1 MSRRTIT
8 APLLIAVLCALA
20 YPGRALAGTL
30 DQIKKTGEIRL
41 AYRTDSLP
49 LAFNEPSGQ
58 PSGYSVELCRR
69 IAAAVKETLKLDD
82 LKTIY
87 VPVTP
92 EDRVDAIVSGKADIE
107 CGSTTMTLSRR
118 EKIDFTLMTFVTGG
132 SLLTLAGSGV
142 GSTADLGGK
151 SVAVAS
157 GTTTEVALKSY
168 LAKNLIDAKVVTV
181 HTQKEAMALLDSK
194 KVAALASDQIVLI
207 GLILQASEP
216 TKYALAHDLFSFEPY
231 AFMVRRNDA
240 DFRLVAD
247 RALAQIYRSGQIE
260 QLYQRWFGQVGVKP
274 SLVLGAMYTL
284 QALPE

>member
-1 MSRRTIT
+1 MSRRTMT
-8 APLLIAVLCALA
+8 APLLLAVVCALA
-20 YPGRALAGTL
+20 LPGRALAGTL
-30 DQIKKTGEIRL
+30 DQIKKSGELRL
-41 AYRTDSLP
+41 AYRTDSSP
-49 LAFNEPSGQ
+49 LAFDGPSGQ

-69 IAAAVKETLKLDD
+69 IAAAVKETLKLND
-82 LKTIY
+82 LKITY
-87 VPVTP
+87 VPVTA
-92 EDRVDAIVSGKADIE
+92 EDRLDAIASNKADIE
-107 CGSTTMTLSRR
+107 CGSTTMTLSRE
-118 EKIDFTLMTFVTGG
+118 EKVDFTLMTFVTGG

-142 GSTADLGGK
+142 GTTADLAGK
-151 SVAVAS
+151 SVAVVS
-157 GTTTEVALKSY
+157 GTTTETALKSY

-181 HTQKEAMALLDSK
+181 ATHKEAMKQLDSK
-194 KVAALASDQIVLI
+194 QVAALASDQIVLI

-260 QLYQRWFGQVGVKP
+260 QLYQKWFGEVGVKP
-274 SLVLGAMYTL
+274 SPVLGAMYVL